1 MRNFIP
7 VRYGTVF
14 LQNPGIP
21 VFFGT
26 VQTLYFHTGIF
37 WKLFGI
43 FRYFFIGAIS
53 DQFRKFSQL
62 LELLYI
68 CKLPQKHFF
77 FFTIKFQQLK
87 ILSKQVRVF
96 FGDELGKC
104 SWWKWMFDTL
114 TAETSFSVFG
124 FMKGKEV
131 SWQLSTTKHF
141 LLYFL
146 TAAQCYDLHALQKVL
161 TEMESEIRICKVY
174 TWKTFK
180 GSGRPQKSPKLSK
193 NQYTYLK
200 TLSCVLYKSTE
211 KYRYFIFR
219 NPGIGI
225 WVKSRYTGIFRYT
238 AGACSQHNQS
248 QKIEALI

>member
-1 MRNFIP
+1 
-7 VRYGTVF
+7 
-14 LQNPGIP
+14 
-21 VFFGT
+21 
-26 VQTLYFHTGIF
+26 
-37 WKLFGI
+37 
-43 FRYFFIGAIS
+43 
-53 DQFRKFSQL
+53 
-62 LELLYI
+62 
-68 CKLPQKHFF
+68 
-77 FFTIKFQQLK
+77 
-87 ILSKQVRVF
+87 
-96 FGDELGKC
+96 
-104 SWWKWMFDTL
+104 MFDTL

-180 GSGRPQKSPKLSK
+180 GSGSPQKSPKLSK

-238 AGACSQHNQS
+238 AGAWSRPNVLPMLLIDSHNNNNNC
-248 QKIEALI
+248 KKG

>member
-1 MRNFIP
+1 M
-7 VRYGTVF
+7 
-14 LQNPGIP
+14 
-21 VFFGT
+21 
-26 VQTLYFHTGIF
+26 
-37 WKLFGI
+37 K
-43 FRYFFIGAIS
+43 
-53 DQFRKFSQL
+53 
-62 LELLYI
+62 
-68 CKLPQKHFF
+68 
-77 FFTIKFQQLK
+77 
-87 ILSKQVRVF
+87 VF

-180 GSGRPQKSPKLSK
+180 GSGSPQKSPKLSK

-200 TLSCVLYKSTE
+200 TLSCVLYKNTE
-211 KYRYFIFR
+211 KYLYFIFK
-219 NPGIGI
+219 NTGIGI
-225 WVKSRYTGIFRYT
+225 WVKSSYCQFSSNFCQFSSNFWSGRTCLKVLLHCKAILVLFQIL
-238 AGACSQHNQS
+238 S
-248 QKIEALI
+248 